1 MQHKSFPKNHY
12 LCSGFQI
19 GKIKSDKEKEP
30 KRNYKNRKL
39 STGIAGS
46 LSAQPMVGRT
56 KFLTYG
62 LSVY

>member
-1 MQHKSFPKNHY
+1 VAARAPPF
-12 LCSGFQI
+12 GI

-39 STGIAGS
+39 STGVAGS
-46 LSAQPMVGRT
+46 LSAKPMVGRT

-62 LSVY
+62 KKEIR